1 MNSNSNYNTISNMQK
16 SSNSQIFKYEFP
28 LYVFYE
34 FLIKNS
40 YSSSYNSRNNST
52 SDSDSE
58 DDTESIIETKIFFNK
73 ETYKRSKLN
82 NSLENFLHFIK
93 PYYYSSKVKYI
104 DECNNYKKLSTIIR
118 QICNLHK
125 IDYENKVKYI
135 LSNYEKEYI
144 INLNQNHITEI
155 KKNLKP

>member
-1 MNSNSNYNTISNMQK
+1 MNSNSNYNTTSNMKK
-16 SSNSQIFKYEFP
+16 SSNNQIFKYEIP

-34 FLIKNS
+34 FLIKN
-40 YSSSYNSRNNST
+40 SYNSRNNST

-58 DDTESIIETKIFFNK
+58 NDTESIIETEIFFNK

-82 NSLENFLHFIK
+82 NSLEIFLHFIK

-125 IDYENKVKYI
+125 IYYENKVKYI

-155 KKNLKP
+155 KKYLKP